1 LKLAR
6 LVVIGAAL
14 LLLVGCGGN
23 KKRVKARPPAPPP
36 VAASSP
42 RPTVPPTVAVPKN
55 AKVILVE
62 QGLASWYGGPYHNR
76 KAANGEVYDMD
87 ALTAA
92 HRTLPLNSVIRVTNP
107 KTGQSVVVRVTD
119 RGPFIE
125 GRILDLSRAAAKA
138 IDTWRAGV
146 APVKIEVL
154 STPKPIDN
162 GGRWA
167 VQIGAF
173 TDRDNAAKLKE
184 RLQRRYRTARVLQ
197 FTGPTGD
204 WVRIRVEADEKDRA
218 FDVAKDTDTP
228 EGAVFVVRLD

>member
-1 LKLAR
+1 LKSAR
-6 LVVIGAAL
+6 LLLICAAA
-14 LLLVGCGGN
+14 LLLVGCGGG
-23 KKRVKARPPAPPP
+23 KKRAKVRPPAPPP
-36 VAASSP
+36 TISTER
-42 RPTVPPTVAVPKN
+42 RPIPARPVEVPAN
-55 AKVILVE
+55 AKPILIE
-62 QGLASWYGGPYHNR
+62 SGLASWYGGPYHNR

-87 ALTAA
+87 AMTAA

-107 KTGQSVVVRVTD
+107 TNGRSAVLRVTD

-138 IDTWRAGV
+138 IETWRAGV

-154 STPKPIDN
+154 STPKPIES

-184 RLQRRYRTARVLQ
+184 KLQHRYRGARVLQ

-204 WVRIRVEADEKDRA
+204 WVRIRVLDDEKHRA
-218 FDVAKDTDTP
+218 FEVAKNTDTP

>member
-1 LKLAR
+1 LKSAR
-6 LVVIGAAL
+6 LLLICAAA
-14 LLLVGCGGN
+14 LLLVGCGGG
-23 KKRVKARPPAPPP
+23 KKRAKVRPPAPPP
-36 VAASSP
+36 TISTER
-42 RPTVPPTVAVPKN
+42 RPIPARPVEVPAN
-55 AKVILVE
+55 AKPILIE
-62 QGLASWYGGPYHNR
+62 SGLASWYGGPYHNR

-87 ALTAA
+87 AMTAA

-107 KTGQSVVVRVTD
+107 TNGRSAVLRVTD

-125 GRILDLSRAAAKA
+125 GRILDLSRAA
-138 IDTWRAGV
+138 
-146 APVKIEVL
+146 
-154 STPKPIDN
+154 PKPIES

-184 RLQRRYRTARVLQ
+184 KLQHRYRGARVLQ

-204 WVRIRVEADEKDRA
+204 WVRIRVLDDEKHRA
-218 FDVAKDTDTP
+218 FEVAKNTDTP

>member
-1 LKLAR
+1 MKLAR
-6 LVVIGAAL
+6 LLVILAAL
-14 LLLVGCGGN
+14 VLLAGCGGG
-23 KKRVKARPPAPPP
+23 KKRAKVRPPAPPP
-36 VAASSP
+36 TITAGT
-42 RPTVPPTVAVPKN
+42 RTTPPPPVAVPKN
-55 AKVILVE
+55 AKPIMVE
-62 QGLASWYGGPYHNR
+62 HGLASWYGGPYHNR
-76 KAANGEVYDMD
+76 KAANGEIYDMD
-87 ALTAA
+87 TFTAA

-119 RGPFIE
+119 RGPFIA

-184 RLQRRYRTARVLQ
+184 KLIRRYRTARVLQ

-204 WVRIRVEADEKDRA
+204 WVRIRVPDDEKDRA
-218 FDVAKDTDTP
+218 FDVAKNTDTP

>member
-42 RPTVPPTVAVPKN
+42 RPAVPPTVAVPKN